1 MIPLSRVPRELGKLV
16 SNPAAMPTDRRI
28 YNAAVDG
35 RIQTYQ
41 AANGRYLID
50 RSNLSQIIEL
60 FGLEKAAA

>member
-16 SNPAAMPTDRRI
+16 SNREAMPTYRRI

-41 AANGRYLID
+41 APNGRYLID
-50 RSNLSQIIEL
+50 PSNLSQIIAR
-60 FGLEKAAA
+60 FGLEKAEA